1 MSIIIDS
8 EYKYF
13 SEKYDVSVSY
23 IKTHQVTMYNKLIDN
38 ILLKKA
44 EFFQIVKDML
54 EKEDQYKKLSKETL
68 KEEIQEIEELEKD
81 LERFQELLKYQ
92 KCINYGF

>member
-1 MSIIIDS
+1 
-8 EYKYF
+8 
-13 SEKYDVSVSY
+13 
-23 IKTHQVTMYNKLIDN
+23 
-38 ILLKKA
+38 
-44 EFFQIVKDML
+44 ML